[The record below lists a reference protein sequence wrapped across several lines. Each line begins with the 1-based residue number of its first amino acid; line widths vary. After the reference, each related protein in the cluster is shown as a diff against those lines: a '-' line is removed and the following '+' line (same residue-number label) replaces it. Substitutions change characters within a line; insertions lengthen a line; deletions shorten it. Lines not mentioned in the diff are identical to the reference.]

1 MARRRALLCSS
12 SAHSFVN
19 QAESFRSVFTTA
31 GTMFL
36 ILLGEFDY
44 DEMKQEIAEISPRC
58 PARSARSERLT
69 SACFDQVNA
78 TFAFIFFVAYVLF
91 MFFIVLNIFIAILN
105 DACAEIHTR
114 DS

>member
-1 MARRRALLCSS
+1 M
-12 SAHSFVN
+12 
-19 QAESFRSVFTTA
+19 
-31 GTMFL
+31 
-36 ILLGEFDY
+36 
-44 DEMKQEIAEISPRC
+44 
-58 PARSARSERLT
+58 
-69 SACFDQVNA
+69 NA

>member
-58 PARSARSERLT
+58 PAKMPR
-69 SACFDQVNA
+69 
-78 TFAFIFFVAYVLF
+78 
-91 MFFIVLNIFIAILN
+91 
-105 DACAEIHTR
+105 R
-114 DS
+114 DVPPDLRDLSDSPPRVSIR